1 MLNTIFGIVGWIGT
15 LLVFAGV
22 AIRLFRP
29 EWDQY
34 AYWSAVAGLVCVGLY
49 TLTQWREI
57 GRSFQK
63 RETKLG
69 AMMSIS
75 VIAVL
80 AILDRHQLGRDAPR
94 QAMGSHGR
102 RVVHAVGPDDQG
114 VEQPENSGE
123 GACLRVSPE
132 AFSGSATRSRMYT
145 TRARTSRSNMLT
157 STASRPALASTRS
170 WRLGTVVM
178 EYEGRREN
186 VMSER
191 EQELTNNLIKVTT
204 GRQVKAYFVQ
214 GHGERDTTG
223 NDRPGYASVVEALKR
238 DNYTVEKIVLAQS
251 PAGVPADAS
260 VLILAGPTA
269 DYLKPEVDAI
279 GAYLRKGGKALFL
292 LDPPVG
298 ESARTTPTLEALLK
312 EWGISLGHDV
322 VIDISGMGQ
331 LLGTDASVP
340 VVATYPSHPV
350 TENFD
355 LLTAFPLAQ
364 SVQGEAGT
372 ELGTANTQNVINT
385 SDRSWSESDV
395 KSLATGGKVSLD
407 EEAGDQRARS
417 RLRCHWRWMRPMR
430 LPPRCRARRR
440 TSRGKRDGAKPPP
453 KPQMRIMVVGDSDF
467 ATNAAAGIQ
476 GNADLF
482 VNMNNWLT
490 QQEDLISIHPRDSGD
505 RRVTMTADQQRP
517 AAVVIPAL
525 HSRTHSRARA
535 STRGGRGDKWDAAGS
550 TLILLVV
557 ALGLGGYLYFV
568 ESERPV
574 ADENAK

>member
-1 MLNTIFGIVGWIGT
+1 MLNTIFGVVGWIGT

-34 AYWSAVAGLVCVGLY
+34 AYWSAVAGLVCVVLY

-69 AMMSIS
+69 TMMSIS

-80 AILDRHQLGRDAPR
+80 AILVGINWAVTRRDKRWDLTAAASYTLSDQTIKVLQNLKTPVKVLVFDVPGGFQRFRDSLG
-94 QAMGSHGR
+94 
-102 RVVHAVGPDDQG
+102 
-114 VEQPENSGE
+114 
-123 GACLRVSPE
+123 
-132 AFSGSATRSRMYT
+132 MYT
-145 TRARTSRSNMLT
+145 AASPNIQVEYIDVDREPARAREYGITT
-157 STASRPALASTRS
+157 G
-170 WRLGTVVM
+170 GTVVM
-178 EYEGRREN
+178 EYEGRRER

-191 EQELTNNLIKVTT
+191 EQELTNTLIKVTT

-214 GHGERDTTG
+214 GHGEKDSLG
-223 NDRPGYASVVEALKR
+223 NDRLGYASVVEALKR
-238 DNYTVEKIVLAQS
+238 DNYTVEKVVLAQS

-260 VLILAGPTA
+260 VLIIAGPTA
-269 DYLKPEVDAI
+269 DYLQPEVDAI
-279 GAYLRKGGKALFL
+279 RTYLRKGGKALFL

-298 ESARTTPTLEALLK
+298 GSARTTPTVEALLK

-322 VIDISGMGQ
+322 VIDASGMGQ

-340 VVATYPSHPV
+340 VVASYPQHPV

-364 SVQGEAGT
+364 SVRGEAGI

-395 KSLATGGKVSLD
+395 KSLATGGGGKVSLD
-407 EEAGDQRARS
+407 EASGDRRGPITIALSLAMDAPDASPSAPSGASPAGSAPGGS
-417 RLRCHWRWMRPMR
+417 P
-430 LPPRCRARRR
+430 AE
-440 TSRGKRDGAKPPP
+440 GATPGDKPAP

-490 QQEDLISIHPRDSGD
+490 QQEDLISIHPRDAGD
-505 RRVTMTADQQRP
+505 RRVTMTADQQRRLLWLSLLF
-517 AAVVIPAL
+517 IP
-525 HSRTHSRARA
+525 
-535 STRGGRGDKWDAAGS
+535 G
-550 TLILLVV
+550 LILGSGV
-557 ALGLGGYLYFV
+557 YTWWQ
-568 ESERPV
+568 RR
-574 ADENAK
+574 

>member
-34 AYWSAVAGLVCVGLY
+34 AYWAAVAGLVCVVLY

-75 VIAVL
+75 VVAVL
-80 AILDRHQLGRDAPR
+80 AILVGINWAVTRRDKRWDLTASSSYTLSDQTVKVVQNLKAPVKVLVFDAPGGFQR
-94 QAMGSHGR
+94 FRDS
-102 RVVHAVGPDDQG
+102 
-114 VEQPENSGE
+114 
-123 GACLRVSPE
+123 L
-132 AFSGSATRSRMYT
+132 TMYT
-145 TRARTSRSNMLT
+145 TASPNLQVEYVDIDREPARAREY
-157 STASRPALASTRS
+157 AIVAP
-170 WRLGTVVM
+170 GTVVM
-178 EYEGRREN
+178 EYDGRREK

-191 EQELTNNLIKVTT
+191 EQDLTNNLIKVTT

-214 GHGERDTTG
+214 GHGERDSLG

-238 DNYTVEKIVLAQS
+238 DNYTVDKVVLAQS
-251 PAGVPADAS
+251 QAGVPADAS
-260 VLILAGPTA
+260 VLIVAGPTA

-279 GAYLRKGGKALFL
+279 RTYLRKGGKALFL

-298 ESARTTPTLEALLK
+298 ESARTAPTLEALLK
-312 EWGISLGHDV
+312 EWGITLGHDV
-322 VIDISGMGQ
+322 VIDASGMGQ

-340 VVATYPSHPV
+340 VVATYPQHPV
-350 TENFD
+350 TANFD
-355 LLTAFPLAQ
+355 LLTAFPLSQ
-364 SVQGEAGT
+364 SVKGEAGV

-395 KSLATGGKVSLD
+395 KSLASGGKVSLD
-407 EEAGDQRARS
+407 EAAGD
-417 RLRCHWRWMRPMR
+417 H
-430 LPPRCRARRR
+430 
-440 TSRGKRDGAKPPP
+440 RGPITIAVSLSMDAPDASPSAADKTADKPAAGEKPADGAKPPP
-453 KPQMRIMVVGDSDF
+453 KPQMRLMVVGDSDF

-490 QQEDLISIHPRDSGD
+490 QQEDLISIHPRDAGD
-505 RRVTMTADQQRP
+505 RRVTMTADQQRRLLWLSLL
-517 AAVVIPAL
+517 VIP
-525 HSRTHSRARA
+525 
-535 STRGGRGDKWDAAGS
+535 G
-550 TLILLVV
+550 LILGSGV
-557 ALGLGGYLYFV
+557 YTWWQ
-568 ESERPV
+568 RR
-574 ADENAK
+574 

>member
-1 MLNTIFGIVGWIGT
+1 MLNTIFGVVGWIGT

-34 AYWSAVAGLVCVGLY
+34 AYWAAIAGLVCVGLY

-75 VIAVL
+75 VVAVL
-80 AILDRHQLGRDAPR
+80 AILIGINWVVTRRDKRWDLTAAASYTLSDQTVKVVQNLKTPVKVLVFDAPGGFQR
-94 QAMGSHGR
+94 FRDSLG
-102 RVVHAVGPDDQG
+102 
-114 VEQPENSGE
+114 
-123 GACLRVSPE
+123 
-132 AFSGSATRSRMYT
+132 MYT
-145 TRARTSRSNMLT
+145 AASPNIQVEYVDIDREPARAREY
-157 STASRPALASTRS
+157 AIVAP
-170 WRLGTVVM
+170 GTVVM
-178 EYEGRREN
+178 EYDGRREK

-191 EQELTNNLIKVTT
+191 EQDLTNTLIKVTT
-204 GRQVKAYFVQ
+204 GRQIKAYFVQ
-214 GHGERDTTG
+214 GHGERDIMG

-251 PAGVPADAS
+251 PAGVPDDAS
-260 VLILAGPTA
+260 VLIVAGPAA
-269 DYLKPEVDAI
+269 DYLQPEVDAI
-279 GAYLRKGGKALFL
+279 RTYLRKGGKALFL

-298 ESARTTPTLEALLK
+298 ASARTTPTLEALLK
-312 EWGISLGHDV
+312 EFGITLGHDV
-322 VIDISGMGQ
+322 VIDASGMGQ

-340 VVATYPSHPV
+340 VVASYPQHPV

-364 SVQGEAGT
+364 SVKGVAGV
-372 ELGTANTQNVINT
+372 ELGTSASPQNVINT

-407 EEAGDQRARS
+407 EAAGDQRGPITIGLSLA
-417 RLRCHWRWMRPMR
+417 MDAPDA
-430 LPPRCRARRR
+430 PPSAGDEAAA
-440 TSRGKRDGAKPPP
+440 SKPGEGEKPANGEKPAP
-453 KPQMRIMVVGDSDF
+453 KAQTRIMVVGDSDF

-490 QQEDLISIHPRDSGD
+490 QQEDLISIHPRDAGD
-505 RRVTMTADQQRP
+505 RRVTMTADQQRRLLWLSLLF
-517 AAVVIPAL
+517 IP
-525 HSRTHSRARA
+525 
-535 STRGGRGDKWDAAGS
+535 G
-550 TLILLVV
+550 LILGSGV
-557 ALGLGGYLYFV
+557 YTWWQ
-568 ESERPV
+568 RR
-574 ADENAK
+574 